1 LEIPEAMSSP
11 LVSVI
16 IPAYN
21 QGHYLGK
28 AIQSVLDQTYPSFEV
43 LVVDDGST
51 DDTAVVTRQFA
62 DARVRYIYKD
72 NGGLS
77 SARNTGVRNSSGEFL
92 TYLDSDDLF
101 LPTKLSLLV
110 EALQARP
117 EAGFAA
123 GQSIPIDENEQPI
136 STIFDTPIPEDTR
149 RLVLGNPLHVGS
161 VMVRR
166 DWQARAGEFDESLRS
181 YEDWDMW
188 LRLAR
193 LGCPMIYVPEPVSLY
208 RFHTAQMTRIGQ
220 QMTTATFAVLDKLYS
235 DPELPS
241 EWLELKDLAYSN
253 ANLRA
258 MAQAYLGEDFRLGQ
272 QYLCAAVGLNPDLM
286 ENNADAL
293 AKRLFA
299 LAFSP
304 KNQNPVQFLETI
316 YGNLPDEFEAL
327 SSRSA
332 KDLSRAAVDN
342 AFEAYARKDYVAARN
357 AARRALFYEPGW
369 LKNRGLTAVLI
380 KAYTR
385 PFFEYIFSS

>member
-1 LEIPEAMSSP
+1 MNTP

-28 AIQSVLDQTYPSFEV
+28 AIQSVLDQTYPAFEV

-51 DDTAVVTRQFA
+51 DDTAVVTRKFT
-62 DARVRYIYKD
+62 DPRVRYIYKD

-77 SARNTGVRNSSGEFL
+77 SARNTGVRNSKGDYL

-101 LPTKLSLLV
+101 LPAKLSLLV
-110 EALQARP
+110 DALQANP
-117 EAGFAA
+117 SAGFAA
-123 GQSIPIDENEQPI
+123 GQAIPIDENEQPV
-136 STIFDTPIPEDTR
+136 SAIFDTPIPEDTR
-149 RLVLGNPLHVGS
+149 QLVLGNPLHVGS
-161 VMVRR
+161 VMLRR
-166 DWQARAGEFDESLRS
+166 DWQERAGDFDESLRS

-193 LGCPMIYVPEPVSLY
+193 LSCSMVYVHQPVSLY
-208 RFHTAQMTRIGQ
+208 RFHTAQMTRIGR

-235 DPELPS
+235 DPQLPE

-258 MAQAYLGEDFRLGQ
+258 MAQAYFGEDFRLGQ
-272 QYLCAAVGLNPDLM
+272 EYLCAAVHLNPGLM
-286 ENNADAL
+286 ENNAEDL

-304 KNQNPVQFLETI
+304 KNQNPVHFLENI
-316 YGNLPDEFEAL
+316 YANLPDGFEAL
-327 SSRSA
+327 QSRSPD
-332 KDLSRAAVDN
+332 DLSRAAVN
-342 AFEAYARKDYVAARN
+342 TAFEAYARKDYVAARN
-357 AARRALFYEPGW
+357 AAQRALFYQPGW
-369 LKNRGLTAVLI
+369 LKNRGVTAVLI

-385 PFFEYIFSS
+385 PIFDFIFSS